1 MSKFN
6 IMNKKAELEINQN
19 RLSNEILLAVQ
30 NATPKTVAEK
40 KSEILKNYLSANEGT
55 NTKDNIAKGN
65 DFNLLLEGLDEF
77 NMPYKQIHKEKNW
90 QFSYLAKLGAL
101 LLLDMEGETDK
112 VTLERINNLK
122 KMALRPKDRAMLDF
136 DV

>member
-1 MSKFN
+1 
-6 IMNKKAELEINQN
+6 MNKKAELEINQN
-19 RLSNEILLAVQ
+19 RLSNEILSAVK

-65 DFNLLLEGLDEF
+65 DFNLLLEGIDEF
-77 NMPYKQIHKEKNW
+77 NMPYKHIHKEKNW
-90 QFSYLAKLGAL
+90 QLSYLAKLGAL

-112 VTLERINNLK
+112 VILDRINNLK